1 MITPEYA
8 YNLAYSEF
16 DKMYPIIKTKY
27 LNLIP
32 QFLAENQLF
41 STNH

>member
-1 MITPEYA
+1 MITLEYA

-16 DKMYPIIKTKY
+16 DKMYPIIKTEY

-32 QFLAENQLF
+32 QFLAKIQLF
-41 STNH
+41 LTNN